1 MKLLVPILIFTLL
14 FSQACSIKK
23 YTRLGYYKE
32 LTGADYQKFVNDS
45 IVNIID
51 VRTIKEYEKSHIEGA
66 KNASYIGGD
75 FKEIVD
81 SLQLNKEIPTLI
93 YCETQH
99 RSLFATK
106 KLVKMGFKHIIDLD
120 KGMIAW
126 RKDNFPY
133 TQGTN
138 NP

>member
-1 MKLLVPILIFTLL
+1 MKSFVQILFIALVILQ
-14 FSQACSIKK
+14 SCSIKR
-23 YTRLGYYKE
+23 YTRLGYYRE
-32 LTGADYQKFVNDS
+32 LNGTEYQKYVNDS
-45 IVNIID
+45 VVNIID
-51 VRTIKEYEKSHIEGA
+51 VRTINEYKKSHIAGA

-81 SLQLNKEIPTLI
+81 SLALNKEIPTLI

-106 KLVKMGFKHIIDLD
+106 KLVRMGFKNIIDLD

-126 RKDNFPY
+126 RKDGFPFIEAKS
-133 TQGTN
+133 Q
-138 NP
+138 

>member
-1 MKLLVPILIFTLL
+1 MKSLVPILILTLL
-14 FSQACSIKK
+14 VSHACSIKRF
-23 YTRLGYYKE
+23 TRLGYYQEKSGIE
-32 LTGADYQKFVNDS
+32 FQKYLNDS
-45 IVNIID
+45 LVNIID

-81 SLQLNKEIPTLI
+81 SLQLNKSIPTLI

-126 RKDNFPY
+126 RKDGFSY
-133 TQGTN
+133 VQGNN